1 MTDDV
6 AMSTAAKE
14 LGLTPGAMALAAQ
27 LGEVSTVPGQ
37 VRRERAES
45 AMLAGAS
52 TSVGM
57 SAFAGSDTGA
67 GMTRSAGTA
76 GRAAV
81 AGRAVRRVPRAE
93 LARLRAAEDF
103 PEGLRERLRVVD
115 GGGGAGLLGISA
127 SRFARLARA
136 GCFSPVRFYVNRY
149 RTVVWLYLAAEL
161 FAFAANRREMLSG
174 PLPRGLRSLL
184 AEGMD
189 LRARHWRGRRVGQ
202 LCRQAG
208 GPWEAAAARAA
219 VLGDDALREA
229 VPDAD
234 ERARLLALRP
244 ELTPLTRRPA
254 PVRDVALKLCTAAD
268 EDEIFWQRLMLA
280 ADLEYAR
287 VSRQASPDLG
297 EARPDLAGA
306 APDRRGDPAP
316 GSRRI
321 GVRRAGRPWA
331 GDPWTRSAH
340 APWIPGAGPGR
351 RSAGPP
357 CPAGPDRGRDRARA
371 LQERARVL
379 NRLRASTQRP
389 RAAVGPPV
397 PGGEPERR
405 RSRGGRSPGGA
416 EHFSRPA
423 F

>member
-174 PLPRGLRSLL
+174 GLPRGLRSLL

-219 VLGDDALREA
+219 VLGEDALREA

-268 EDEIFWQRLMLA
+268 GDEECPRPM
-280 ADLEYAR
+280 D
-287 VSRQASPDLG
+287 SR
-297 EARPDLAGA
+297 
-306 APDRRGDPAP
+306 
-316 GSRRI
+316 
-321 GVRRAGRPWA
+321 RRAGPPLGGASVPRRA
-331 GDPWTRSAH
+331 G
-340 APWIPGAGPGR
+340 PGAGQGTRPPGARSCAQQASCLNAASTGGR
-351 RSAGPP
+351 RAAGPRRGARATP
-357 CPAGPDRGRDRARA
+357 IAGRPVAGRGRAF
-371 LQERARVL
+371 QPPSFL
-379 NRLRASTQRP
+379 NRPSCMTETINWPSRSKIWPRASP
-389 RAAVGPPV
+389 RPPV
-397 PGGEPERR
+397 AIGDSCWYRNHSSAR
-405 RSRGGRSPGGA
+405 NGRWNHMA
-416 EHFSRPA
+416 
-423 F
+423 